1 MDLSRSGG
9 HSGTTNSVMNLNG
22 GMDFGVSSFQTSAG
36 PHGCR
41 TSSGQT
47 LWFSKF
53 GEFLN
58 LRDII
63 AAFSV
68 EGVCYFGLE
77 RVSNMSC
84 HRIERTHFFQH
95 GSKYQVTELLQLRPL
110 TIETREFMWSF
121 PRTWIGLTTPKR
133 GLVSRGLLMIDLHL
147 FFFFSL

>member
-1 MDLSRSGG
+1 
-9 HSGTTNSVMNLNG
+9 MNFNG
-22 GMDFGVSSFQTSAG
+22 GMDFGVSSFQTNAG

-68 EGVCYFGLE
+68 EGVWYFGLE

-84 HRIERTHFFQH
+84 HRIERTYFFQNS
-95 GSKYQVTELLQLRPL
+95 SKYQVTELLQLRPL
-110 TIETREFMWSF
+110 TIETREFMWIF
-121 PRTWIGLTTPKR
+121 PRTWIGWAAPKR
-133 GLVSRGLLMIDLHL
+133 GLVSRGLPMIDLHFFT
-147 FFFFSL
+147 FFFVIELYKGCWKLKMS